1 MTTLNWQ
8 CPTAVY
14 GQNCPFQKCQNRQTA
29 NQAHPNCITDLPN
42 FLCISWNQ
50 RVHACHET
58 PKLTCDTILWWIL
71 RSFKIISSTIFAED
85 QGKALQLHLVFHRR
99 SHSYSLHTCK
109 LSRRRHGMKID
120 PCRRSEGNMSRL
132 KIGKLGKG
140 TMLSLKKKR
149 NIFGSSGYFCF
160 KTADFIKKSEAM
172 QVCDSNS

>member
-1 MTTLNWQ
+1 MHWEEWTITTLNWQ

-14 GQNCPFQKCQNRQTA
+14 GQNCPFQKCQNRPKA

-85 QGKALQLHLVFHRR
+85 QGKALQLHLVFHRE
-99 SHSYSLHTCK
+99 
-109 LSRRRHGMKID
+109 RRHGVKVD

-140 TMLSLKKKR
+140 TMLFLKKKKEHLWLFR
-149 NIFGSSGYFCF
+149 NPLSYIFLF
-160 KTADFIKKSEAM
+160 
-172 QVCDSNS
+172 QNSRFRQKVRGRAGVWQ